1 MTLSQMKENQ
11 VGKITHI
18 NTDSIL
24 LRRLFDMGFDTG
36 QDITCMNVGMFGTP
50 IAFNVRGTKVALR
63 KNDADMIGV
72 VL

>member
-11 VGKITHI
+11 AGKITHI
-18 NTDSIL
+18 QNDTVL
-24 LRRLFDMGFDTG
+24 LRRLFDMGFVEG

-63 KNDADMIGV
+63 KKDADLIGV
-72 VL
+72 IL